1 MNALTDQQLLRD
13 YTERRSEE
21 AFAKLV
27 QRHVDH
33 VYSAALRMVHDA
45 HLAEDV
51 TQSVFVALARNARQL
66 ADHPVLSGWLHRTAQ
81 NLAVKTVRSDAR
93 RRTHE
98 QEAAAMKGL
107 LATEPDAVWE
117 QIAPHLDAALG
128 ELSRADHDA
137 LTLRYFER
145 KSAREM
151 ATILGTSDEAA
162 QKRVSRAVERL
173 REFLANRGVVVG
185 GTGLAALLS
194 ANAVQSAPLG
204 LSASI
209 AASAALTGAV
219 LHQATTIGIT
229 NALTMTTLQ
238 KIVITASVAVA
249 VGTGAYEAR
258 QISLLRTQVETLRRQ
273 QEPFARQAEE
283 LHRQRD
289 EALKRLAAADQ
300 ENARLRRE
308 TADIPRLRGE
318 VTALRQTAREGA
330 IAEST
335 ALAWAARI
343 TLLKQRVD
351 QMPDKRIPEMDFLTD
366 KDWAAATRDAD
377 LTSDDGVRQ
386 AMSALRS
393 AAKENFFNAM
403 RGAFTKYA
411 AAANGGDL
419 PADPAKFAQ
428 ALNANVGLLPSE
440 LTQLKPYFDVPV
452 DDTTLQRYQLLLH
465 PGTLHD
471 NLSDVIVKEIA
482 PPVDVEYDT
491 HREMGLRSGGVGNVN
506 LIADA
511 VAAAAKGY
519 AQANNGQTPSE
530 PAQIAPYLK
539 QPLDPLL
546 VQKYLSRLP
555 ADAAASN
562 K

>member
-51 TQSVFVALARNARQL
+51 TQSAFVALAQNARQL

-93 RRTHE
+93 RRNHE
-98 QEAAAMKGL
+98 QEAAMDGL
-107 LATEPDAVWE
+107 FATEPDAVWE

-173 REFLANRGVVVG
+173 REFLANRGVVEG

-209 AASAALTGAV
+209 AASATLTGAV

-249 VGTGAYEAR
+249 VGTGVYEAR

-308 TADIPRLRGE
+308 TADIPRLRG
-318 VTALRQTAREGA
+318 G
-330 IAEST
+330 
-335 ALAWAARI
+335 
-343 TLLKQRVD
+343 
-351 QMPDKRIPEMDFLTD
+351 
-366 KDWAAATRDAD
+366 
-377 LTSDDGVRQ
+377 
-386 AMSALRS
+386 
-393 AAKENFFNAM
+393 
-403 RGAFTKYA
+403 
-411 AAANGGDL
+411 
-419 PADPAKFAQ
+419 
-428 ALNANVGLLPSE
+428 
-440 LTQLKPYFDVPV
+440 
-452 DDTTLQRYQLLLH
+452 
-465 PGTLHD
+465 
-471 NLSDVIVKEIA
+471 
-482 PPVDVEYDT
+482 
-491 HREMGLRSGGVGNVN
+491 
-506 LIADA
+506 
-511 VAAAAKGY
+511 
-519 AQANNGQTPSE
+519 
-530 PAQIAPYLK
+530 
-539 QPLDPLL
+539 
-546 VQKYLSRLP
+546 
-555 ADAAASN
+555 
-562 K
+562 

>member
-1 MNALTDQQLLRD
+1 
-13 YTERRSEE
+13 
-21 AFAKLV
+21 
-27 QRHVDH
+27 
-33 VYSAALRMVHDA
+33 MVRDA

-51 TQSVFVALARNARQL
+51 TQSAFVALAQNARQL
-66 ADHPVLSGWLHRTAQ
+66 ADHPVLSGWLDRTAQ

-98 QEAAAMKGL
+98 QEAAMDGL
-107 LATEPDAVWE
+107 FATEPDADWE

-128 ELSRADHDA
+128 ELSQTDHDA

-151 ATILGTSDEAA
+151 ATVLGTSDEAA

-173 REFLANRGVVVG
+173 REFLASRGVVVG

-204 LSASI
+204 LSATI

-219 LHQATTIGIT
+219 VQHATTIGIT
-229 NALTMTTLQ
+229 SALTMTTLQ

-249 VGTGAYEAR
+249 VGTGVYEAR
-258 QISLLRTQVETLRRQ
+258 QISLLRTQVDTLHRQ

-283 LHRQRD
+283 VARQRD
-289 EALKRLAAADQ
+289 EAIKRLAAADQ

-308 TADIPRLRGE
+308 TADISGLRGE
-318 VTALRQTAREGA
+318 VTALRQTARERA

-335 ALAWAARI
+335 AGAWAART

-351 QMPDKRIPEMDFLTD
+351 QMPDKRIPEMDFLAD

-393 AAKENFFNAM
+393 AAKKNFLEAM
-403 RGAFTKYA
+403 RGAFKKYA
-411 AAANGGDL
+411 DAANGAEL
-419 PADPAKFAQ
+419 PADPAKLAH

-440 LTQLKPYFDVPV
+440 LTQLKPYFDLPV
-452 DDTTLQRYQLLLH
+452 DETTLQRYQLRLH

-471 NLSDVIVKEIA
+471 NLSDTIIFEIA
-482 PPVDVEYDT
+482 PPVDDEYDT
-491 HREMGLRSGGVGNVN
+491 RYSIGLNSGGVGNVN

-511 VAAAAKGY
+511 IASAVKSY
-519 AQANNGQTPSE
+519 AQVNNGKMPGE
-530 PAQIAPYLK
+530 PAQIAP
-539 QPLDPLL
+539 
-546 VQKYLSRLP
+546 
-555 ADAAASN
+555 
-562 K
+562 